1 MDTAHDITQRFI
13 EPLCDET
20 RNLFKA
26 CRFSPQDRLRL
37 TLDGDG
43 KRFIAEL
50 FSLSH
55 DGREVY
61 PSHAAY
67 TWVKRIPERKE
78 IHGRYAAFELA
89 GTDFTVLLISHVWPK
104 DQLILDEDA
113 SVLYNYLLQRFI
125 MQTEKSRD
133 RAMYKINKCGWEV
146 NRGMWGRKYQDN
158 AAFPLAGYQTLALDG
173 AYKQEGAAL
182 FMEQGTGKTP
192 IVIAR
197 INNEARELNE
207 SRMYRTII
215 VCPKNVR
222 ANWKNEFI
230 RFSTVQG
237 RVAVLRGGAL
247 ERVKLLVEAFQEN
260 NDGARWVA
268 IVCSYETLIRSWD
281 VLKTISWDLAVA
293 DESHF
298 FKAPSTK
305 RWKYMQQLRELSSQR
320 MVLTGTPISNWL
332 LDIYTQLEFLG
343 EGLSGFMSW
352 KNFRSYYGKWEKRE
366 HGEVLVGYKNVP
378 LIQERLAR
386 LAFMIRKEEAMPNL
400 PEKMYDVIEVEMTP
414 EQTEYYAKLQ
424 KQLALEIK
432 ADLEAAEAAGRPKQ
446 LTVNNIL
453 TKLLRLAQITSG
465 FITWDPHYDDDG
477 NIVEDR
483 QVDRLDPNPKI
494 EELVE
499 QLKYKGPNDK
509 TIVWACW
516 VQDIRSIAARLTLE
530 GIKCVTYYGSTPDKE
545 REAIERS
552 FNEDPTVKVLIGNP
566 AAGGT
571 GLNLLGYDYWNEQP
585 LTTNANHVIYYS
597 QNWSMTARSQSEDRA
612 HRRGTR
618 RPVRYTDL
626 TVPGTI
632 DEEIRVRVLQKK
644 KVALAIQ
651 DVRDILDRVLKSVP
665 TIGD

>member
-1 MDTAHDITQRFI
+1 
-13 EPLCDET
+13 
-20 RNLFKA
+20 
-26 CRFSPQDRLRL
+26 
-37 TLDGDG
+37 
-43 KRFIAEL
+43 
-50 FSLSH
+50 
-55 DGREVY
+55 
-61 PSHAAY
+61 
-67 TWVKRIPERKE
+67 
-78 IHGRYAAFELA
+78 
-89 GTDFTVLLISHVWPK
+89 
-104 DQLILDEDA
+104 
-113 SVLYNYLLQRFI
+113 
-125 MQTEKSRD
+125 
-133 RAMYKINKCGWEV
+133 
-146 NRGMWGRKYQDN
+146 
-158 AAFPLAGYQTLALDG
+158 
-173 AYKQEGAAL
+173 
-182 FMEQGTGKTP
+182 
-192 IVIAR
+192 
-197 INNEARELNE
+197 
-207 SRMYRTII
+207 
-215 VCPKNVR
+215 
-222 ANWKNEFI
+222 
-230 RFSTVQG
+230 
-237 RVAVLRGGAL
+237 
-247 ERVKLLVEAFQEN
+247 
-260 NDGARWVA
+260 
-268 IVCSYETLIRSWD
+268 
-281 VLKTISWDLAVA
+281 
-293 DESHF
+293 
-298 FKAPSTK
+298 
-305 RWKYMQQLRELSSQR
+305 
-320 MVLTGTPISNWL
+320 
-332 LDIYTQLEFLG
+332 
-343 EGLSGFMSW
+343 
-352 KNFRSYYGKWEKRE
+352 
-366 HGEVLVGYKNVP
+366 
-378 LIQERLAR
+378 
-386 LAFMIRKEEAMPNL
+386 
-400 PEKMYDVIEVEMTP
+400 MYDVIEVEMTP